1 MLRKALIEDHKVE
14 TSSHDFG
21 KNIIPNLL
29 NEGKRLFAYPFA
41 GYWKDVGTID
51 SLWEAN
57 MDLLDPAN
65 PLGLGDENWKI
76 YTEDFP
82 ELPLFVTENAEIEK
96 SLINPGGYVDGLVK
110 GSVLFGGVKV
120 KKGAQVIDSVIMPNV
135 TIEEGAVVKKCI
147 VAENMVIKAGH
158 QIGDGKKVQLIAKKE
173 DC

>member
-1 MLRKALIEDHKVE
+1 M
-14 TSSHDFG
+14 
-21 KNIIPNLL
+21 
-29 NEGKRLFAYPFA
+29 AYSFK
-41 GYWKDVGTID
+41 GYWKDVGTIE

-65 PLGLGDENWKI
+65 PLGLGDEKWKI

-82 ELPLFVTENAEIEK
+82 ELPQFITDNAEIEK
-96 SLINPGGYVDGLVK
+96 ALINQGCYVDGKVK

-135 TIEEGAVVKKCI
+135 TIEEGAVVRKCI
-147 VAENMVIKAGH
+147 VAENLTIKAGH
-158 QIGDGKKVQLIAKKE
+158 QIGDGKKVQLIAKEE